1 MSYINF
7 LLASRKSDKRD
18 LHLWAWHYDG
28 FYSTV
33 AKQLVLDTK
42 KKKKGEREKENEY
55 HQNLMDGAKEV
66 LRGKFITINVYIK
79 KKRTLSDTQPDKEPE
94 K

>member
-1 MSYINF
+1 M
-7 LLASRKSDKRD
+7 
-18 LHLWAWHYDG
+18 
-28 FYSTV
+28 
-33 AKQLVLDTK
+33 VLDTK